1 MAPDRHLHEQVYVS
15 LKSLLRGHRYRPG
28 QPIDVKALADQ
39 FGASVTPVRDGLC
52 RLVGEEIVEMR
63 PRGGFQLWLPSADSL
78 RDLYFWNGQHLLAAL
93 HATPL
98 ASIKTLLIS
107 IQRSRIEP
115 AIDPV
120 LQVAGFFQKIADAS
134 ANREFSRKAAAA
146 NARLYHVRQAENL
159 LIPDASAEAGRI
171 MSPGGADVQKDLRRK
186 ILLYHRRRIL
196 LAPQIVEK
204 LKPQAGA

>member
-1 MAPDRHLHEQVYVS
+1 MAPDRHLHENIYAT
-15 LKSLLRGHRYRPG
+15 LKSLLLSHRYRPG

-52 RLVGEEIVEMR
+52 RLVGEELVEMR
-63 PRGGFQLWLPSADSL
+63 SRGGFQLWLPSTDSL

-98 ASIKTLLIS
+98 ARIKTLLLS
-107 IQRSRIEP
+107 VRRSRIET
-115 AIDPV
+115 AADPD

-146 NARLYHVRQAENL
+146 NGRLYHVRQAEGA
-159 LIPDASAEAGRI
+159 LIPDTYAEAGRI
-171 MSPGGADVQKDLRRK
+171 MSPSGADVQKTVRRK
-186 ILLYHRRRIL
+186 ILAYHRRRIL
-196 LAPQIVEK
+196 LAPQIAER
-204 LKPQAGA
+204 LALEAEH

>member
-1 MAPDRHLHEQVYVS
+1 MAPDRHLHENIYLS
-15 LKSLLRGHRYRPG
+15 LKSLLLSHRYRPG

-52 RLVGEEIVEMR
+52 RLVGEELVEMR
-63 PRGGFQLWLPSADSL
+63 AGGGFQLWLPSTDSL

-98 ASIKTLLIS
+98 ASIKTLLFS
-107 IQRSRIEP
+107 VQRSRIET
-115 AIDPV
+115 AADPD
-120 LQVAGFFQKIADAS
+120 LQVAGLFQKIADAS
-134 ANREFSRKAAAA
+134 ANREFSLKAAAA
-146 NARLYHVRQAENL
+146 NARLYHVRQAERVL
-159 LIPDASAEAGRI
+159 MPDASAEAGRL
-171 MSPGGADVQKDLRRK
+171 MRPGGANVQKAVRRK

-204 LKPQAGA
+204 LKLHAAT

>member
-1 MAPDRHLHEQVYVS
+1 MAPDRHLHENIYVS
-15 LKSLLRGHRYRPG
+15 LKSLLLSHRYRPG
-28 QPIDVKALADQ
+28 EPIDLKALADQ

-63 PRGGFQLWLPSADSL
+63 PSGGFQLWLPSADSL

-98 ASIKTLLIS
+98 ASIKTLLVS
-107 IQRSRIEP
+107 VQRSRVGT
-115 AIDPV
+115 ATDPD
-120 LQVAGFFQKIADAS
+120 LGVAGFFQKIADAS
-134 ANREFSRKAAAA
+134 ANREFSRQTAAA
-146 NARLYHVRQAENL
+146 NARLYHVRQAESL
-159 LIPDASAEAGRI
+159 LIPDAGAEAERI
-171 MSPGGADVQKDLRRK
+171 LRPGGANVQKAVRRK

-204 LKPQAGA
+204 LKLHAVT